1 MVCPKC
7 KTVTTRR
14 RDGRAVKEYC
24 RNRACARYGKAIATV
39 LVIHEPTEQENGEQ
53 DTEQEAKTTDS

>member
-14 RDGRAVKEYC
+14 RDGRFVKEYC
-24 RNRACARYGKAIATV
+24 RNRACTRYGQAIATV
-39 LVIHEPTEQENGEQ
+39 LVIHEPTEEQ
-53 DTEQEAKTTDS
+53 DTEQDAKATDT

>member
-14 RDGRAVKEYC
+14 RDGHFVKEYC
-24 RNRACARYGKAIATV
+24 RNRACARYGQPIATV
-39 LVIHEPTEQENGEQ
+39 LVIHEPEQDESTEQ
-53 DTEQEAKTTDS
+53 DTKTTDDG

>member
-14 RDGRAVKEYC
+14 RDGRFVKEYC
-24 RNRACARYGKAIATV
+24 RNRSCARFGQPIATV
-39 LVIHEPTEQENGEQ
+39 LVIHERVEEQNAEQ
-53 DTEQEAKTTDS
+53 DAKTTDTG